1 MYQVEGSIQ
10 DQAVLCYSV
19 LHYVVRLNSLLET
32 RCSRQAQSLF

>member
-19 LHYVVRLNSLLET
+19 LHFVVRLNSLLEA
-32 RCSRQAQSLF
+32 RCGRQAQPIF